1 MTSAPAL
8 YLFACTA
15 LYVGAKAS
23 QQLHVCYF
31 QWGRVIPTSFVMAL
45 MEVTIVLSVVRA
57 DTVWAFLPMG
67 LGGATGSLLA
77 MYLNRRIK
85 HG

>member
-1 MTSAPAL
+1 MGLGSAV

-23 QQLHVCYF
+23 QQIHVCYF
-31 QWGRVIPTSFVMAL
+31 QWGRVVPTSFVMAL

-57 DTVWAFLPMG
+57 DTVMAFIPMG
-67 LGGATGSLLA
+67 FGGAIGSLVA
-77 MYLNRRIK
+77 MYLNRRVK

>member
-1 MTSAPAL
+1 MTISAAL
-8 YLFACTA
+8 YLFACTT

-31 QWGRVIPTSFVMAL
+31 QWDRVIPTSFVMAL

-57 DTVWAFLPMG
+57 DTVWAFIPMG
-67 LGGATGSLLA
+67 IGGATGSLIA
-77 MYLNRRIK
+77 MYLNRRVK
-85 HG
+85 V